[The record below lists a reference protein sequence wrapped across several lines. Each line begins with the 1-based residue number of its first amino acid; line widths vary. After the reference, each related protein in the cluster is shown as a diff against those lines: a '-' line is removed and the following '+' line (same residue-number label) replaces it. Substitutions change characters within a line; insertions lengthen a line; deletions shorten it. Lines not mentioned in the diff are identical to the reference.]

1 MSEQLKKSFLAR
13 YGSENHIDELIKDQ
27 SVDPYDLMSNPF
39 FTKKHIQTAIDTNHP
54 YLHMIANHPYTHQY
68 ATPEQMD
75 ALANHPDEKVVS
87 RLMNYQYNHPR
98 HIETVLNR
106 VEKDPEKYTY
116 GGTVGTNLASQH
128 TATPEQFHR
137 MVKIND
143 IHMNQRLSANR
154 NLPKEHIPKFMN
166 SSTVINRMN
175 IAAHPDLSHDQMETL
190 SNDENQFVRT
200 KIAGRSDLPEH
211 LVHKMANDES
221 PSVTSEIWVKH
232 RVRK

>member
-1 MSEQLKKSFLAR
+1 MSEEAKNNFLAR
-13 YGSENHIDELIKDQ
+13 FGSAKHLDAALENSQTDMY
-27 SVDPYDLMSNPF
+27 SAMSNPLF
-39 FTKKHIQTAIDTNHP
+39 DHTHIQKLIDSGHAGVRDIINHRD
-54 YLHMIANHPYTHQY
+54 LFEK
-68 ATPEQMD
+68 ATPEQI
-75 ALANHPDEKVVS
+75 NHFAKTKNTATNLSYKIHELES
-87 RLMNYQYNHPR
+87 R
-98 HIETVLNR
+98 HIDSMLDVF
-106 VEKDPEKYTY
+106 EKHYNTQLGKNL
-116 GGTVGTNLASQH
+116 GGMQK
-128 TATPEQFHR
+128 ATPEQFDR
-137 MVKIND
+137 MVKMDD